1 MENFDKFYDL
11 KKQDIPDLEG
21 WIGDAKFGFD
31 QIYKYFDNS
40 KRQDVLEIGCGIGI
54 LLNTIKGNFPN
65 LTLEGIEPYKAGFDR
80 LKIAKETFSEK
91 IKINIIKFENFKPK
105 KKYDIIYS
113 VNVFEHLNN
122 WKQYLEKTR
131 TWLKPEGTNII
142 LCPNYS
148 FPYESHF
155 KIPILFNKKITYFFY
170 KKKINLFEK
179 EKKSLGLWNSLNF
192 VTMRNIKLYCKNNSM
207 NFKYCN
213 SIFYN
218 IVQRLDEDRE
228 FQKRQNFVG
237 ACAKFLK
244 KLGFL
249 KLFNKKLF
257 YFFHPYMK
265 IEITSRE
272 YKKN

>member
-1 MENFDKFYDL
+1 M
-11 KKQDIPDLEG
+11 
-21 WIGDAKFGFD
+21 
-31 QIYKYFDNS
+31 
-40 KRQDVLEIGCGIGI
+40 
-54 LLNTIKGNFPN
+54 
-65 LTLEGIEPYKAGFDR
+65 
-80 LKIAKETFSEK
+80 
-91 IKINIIKFENFKPK
+91 
-105 KKYDIIYS
+105 
-113 VNVFEHLNN
+113 
-122 WKQYLEKTR
+122 
-131 TWLKPEGTNII
+131 
-142 LCPNYS
+142 
-148 FPYESHF
+148 
-155 KIPILFNKKITYFFY
+155 
-170 KKKINLFEK
+170 FEK

-249 KLFNKKLF
+249 KLFNTRLF